1 MDKSCMNR
9 LPTQL
14 ARRLGMAPWLADEA
28 GVYHLCIDGHGL
40 RLEPRGTQ
48 WRVGSSL
55 SSVVGQGAGL
65 DRQTLRRLLGMVTG
79 WAAHCPQRLAMTA
92 EGELLLE
99 AWIDA
104 AQGDVG
110 TFEHVLGVQVALL
123 DVLCAQRRSRAP
135 VIARGTSVWLP

>member
-1 MDKSCMNR
+1 MNR

-14 ARRLGMAPWLADEA
+14 ARRLGMAPWLADET
-28 GVYHLCIDGHGL
+28 GGYHLCIDGHGL
-40 RLEPRGTQ
+40 QLELRGAH
-48 WRVGSSL
+48 WVVGSSL

-79 WAAHCPQRLAMTA
+79 WAAHCPQRLALTP
-92 EGELLLE
+92 EGELVLE
-99 AWIDA
+99 AWIDVS
-104 AQGDVG
+104 QGDVD

-135 VIARGTSVWLP
+135 VIVRGAGVWLP